1 MLTAIRASDNSL
13 VRAAHQTKAHG
24 PFLCPDCRAEVS
36 LNRGTIT
43 VPHFSHRGVRGCR
56 NAAGETSAHR
66 KSKLAIYEAL
76 LAHPEVSG
84 VELERP
90 FGTVRADVFTLIR
103 GLPVAIEVQI
113 STLSPE
119 AIAYRTAEY
128 ARKGIYVLWLLQWT
142 GALEAYRY
150 SPRRFERWLHAA
162 YFGRVYYWESGLTVI
177 PYQFRD
183 KHTHVPRQ
191 VWKDSRGRTHRA
203 GGYDHTS
210 KRFKIAVR
218 GRTLDIV
225 RDFVGVDRAPW
236 RSKTI
241 AVPEAKVY
249 LDTKRGF
256 DQG

>member
-13 VRAAHQTKAHG
+13 VRATHQTKAHG
-24 PFLCPDCRAEVS
+24 PFLCPDCGAEVS

-43 VPHFSHRGVRGCR
+43 VPHFSHRGIRVCR
-56 NAAGETSAHR
+56 NSAGETSAHR
-66 KSKLAIYEAL
+66 KTKLAIYEAL

-90 FGTVRADVFTLIR
+90 FGTVRADVFALIR

-128 ARKGIYVLWLLQWT
+128 ARKGIYVLWLLEWT

-162 YFGRVYYWESGLTVI
+162 YFGRVYYWQSGFTVI

-183 KHTHVPRQ
+183 KHTHVERR

-203 GGYDHTS
+203 GGYDRTS

-218 GRTLDIV
+218 GRSLDIV
-225 RDFVGVDRAPW
+225 RDFVGTDRAPW
-236 RSKTI
+236 RSETVV
-241 AVPEAKVY
+241 VPEAKIL
-249 LDTKRGF
+249 LDTRREF
-256 DQG
+256 ERE